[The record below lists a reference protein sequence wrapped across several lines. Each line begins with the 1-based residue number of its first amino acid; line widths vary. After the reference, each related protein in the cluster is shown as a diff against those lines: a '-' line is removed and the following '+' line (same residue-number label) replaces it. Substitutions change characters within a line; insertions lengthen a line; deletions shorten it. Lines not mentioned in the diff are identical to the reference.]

1 MVVVTLAET
10 ERTMQR
16 EARERAR
23 MQSGMTNKTEQ
34 AATAP
39 TTTRANSISS
49 EVEATKDLDREREK
63 DKEDEREKK
72 GGAWNWR
79 WRWGKDKDKKD
90 SKDGSNK
97 DASKDPAP
105 KSTPRAMLVA
115 RHSLIVCV
123 WCSGANVEC

>member
-1 MVVVTLAET
+1 
-10 ERTMQR
+10 MQR

-23 MQSGMTNKTEQ
+23 MQSGMANKTEQ
-34 AATAP
+34 AST

-49 EVEATKDLDREREK
+49 EVEATKDHDKEKDK

-105 KSTPRAMLVA
+105 KSTPRTMLVA
-115 RHSLIVCV
+115 RRSLTVCASCV
-123 WCSGANVEC
+123 VCRVSCSGANVECS